1 MPCYHPLKAY
11 RSRDFNP
18 ETGRYGMT
26 FNSTK
31 ALIEGSSIQL
41 PCGRCSGCRLERS
54 RQWAIRCLHES
65 QLYSDNCFINLTY
78 DREHLPADYS
88 VQVRPLQLFFKKLR
102 KKLGSH
108 KIRFFA
114 CGEYGDINLRPH
126 FHALIFNYT
135 FNDRVVHSISER
147 GDKLYTS
154 KNLSTLWPYGFSTLG
169 DITFESAAY
178 VARYNMKKINGPQAV
193 EHYTRQ
199 HPDTKTFHVVNPEF
213 IVMSRRPG
221 IGFAWLQKFKSDVYP
236 DDFVLARG
244 MKMLPPRF
252 YDQQLSEEELQQ
264 VKRRRSTG
272 GGAIYEPKALVEKG
286 RKRAANNTP
295 ARRAVREQVALAR
308 TKTLTRKL

>member
-11 RSRDFNP
+11 RSREKNP
-18 ETGRYGMT
+18 ETGRYGIT

-31 ALIEGSSIQL
+31 ALVEHSSMQL

-65 QLYSDNCFINLTY
+65 QLYQDNCFITLTY

-88 VQVRPLQLFFKKLR
+88 VHVRPLQLFFKKLR
-102 KKLGSH
+102 KSLGSK

-114 CGEYGDINLRPH
+114 CGEYGDQNLRPH
-126 FHALIFNYT
+126 FHALLFNHD
-135 FNDRVVHSISER
+135 FNDKVLHKIER
-147 GDKLYTS
+147 ENRIYTS
-154 KNLSTLWPYGFSTLG
+154 LSLSKLWPYGFTTLG

-199 HPDTKTFHVVNPEF
+199 NPDTKQFHQVEPEF

-221 IGFAWLQKFKSDVYP
+221 IGAPWLARFKTDVYP
-236 DDFVLARG
+236 DDFVLSRG

-252 YDQQLSEEELQQ
+252 YDQQLSEEELDQ
-264 VKRRRSTG
+264 VKRLRKTG
-272 GGAIYEPKALVEKG
+272 GLVHGSKANVL
-286 RKRAANNTP
+286 RHARAAANNTP

-308 TKTLTRKL
+308 TATLKRKL